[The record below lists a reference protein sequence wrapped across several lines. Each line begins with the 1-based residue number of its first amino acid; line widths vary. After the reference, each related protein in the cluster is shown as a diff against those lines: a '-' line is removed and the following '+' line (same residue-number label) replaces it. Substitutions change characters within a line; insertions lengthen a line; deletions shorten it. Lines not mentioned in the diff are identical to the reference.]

1 VLGKIQPDFFPNV
14 FGPKGG
20 EPLDAEAARAGFEA
34 MAVKIEESTGQVRS
48 PEEIAEGFLRVAVE
62 NMANAIKRISVRR
75 GRDATEYILQCFGG
89 AGGQHAC
96 RVADTLGMTKVL
108 VHPFSGVLSAYGM
121 GLADVCVM
129 REQTVEAVL
138 TDNALAGLD
147 ERLDTLAAAARADL
161 REQGIGDVKI
171 AVLKKLHLRYDDA
184 DTPLIVDFGD
194 VDAVKSRFEERHK
207 RRYGFIMSE
216 KPLVVESVAVEA
228 IGEARCPPDA
238 EAAISKGGAV
248 PDALTVRK
256 VVFDGR
262 PEDTPFHKRESLKP
276 GATVRGPAVIVESV
290 GTIVVDPGW
299 EAEVNARNHLILTR
313 AVPSKRSETIDARA
327 DPVMLEVF
335 NNLFMNIA
343 EQMGAVLANTACSV
357 NIKERLDFSCALF
370 DREGRLIAN
379 APHMPVH
386 LGSMG
391 ESVRA
396 VIENNAGEMKSGDV
410 YMLND
415 PYNGGTHLPDITL
428 VTPVFDDD
436 GGEVIFHVASRG
448 HHADVGGIAPGS
460 MAPNSRILEEEGV
473 LIDNFKLVDR
483 GRFDEAGVTA
493 LLEGA
498 KYPARNP
505 RRNIA
510 DLYAQIAANEKGA
523 RELRKMID
531 HFGPDIVNAYMRHVR
546 DNAEESVRRVI
557 GALKDGEYAYEMDNG
572 AVVRVGVAIHKQ
584 TRSATIDFTGTSA
597 QLDDNFNAPSAV
609 TRAAVLYV
617 FRTLVDDDIPLNDGC
632 MRPIELIIPKGSMLN
647 PRYPAAVVAGNV
659 ETSQHVTDALYAALG
674 VMSGAQGTMNN
685 FTWGNDTYQYYET
698 ICGGAG
704 AGPGFDGANGVHT
717 HMTNSRLTDP
727 EVLEWRF
734 PVMLESFE
742 IRKGSGGKGK
752 HRGGDGAVR
761 RVRFLEAMTASILSN
776 HRRAPNQAIAGG
788 EPGKLGRNAIER
800 ADGAV
805 VELKGVDGAEMNP
818 GDVFVIETPGGG
830 GYGKA

>member
-1 VLGKIQPDFFPNV
+1 MPNV

-34 MAVKIEESTGQVRS
+34 MAVKIEESAGQAARPRKS
-48 PEEIAEGFLRVAVE
+48 PRAFLRVAVE

-108 VHPFSGVLSAYGM
+108 IHPFSGVLSAYGM
-121 GLADVCVM
+121 GLADVRVM

-147 ERLDTLAAAARADL
+147 ERLDTCVCAAARARL
-161 REQGIGDVKI
+161 REQGIGDAKI

-184 DTPLIVDFGD
+184 DTPLIVDF
-194 VDAVKSRFEERHK
+194 
-207 RRYGFIMSE
+207 RRCRRRQ
-216 KPLVVESVAVEA
+216 VAVRGTAQTALRLYHERKA
-228 IGEARCPPDA
+228 PRGRVRRRRGDWRGPMSAGRRSGDFQGRRGPGRACRPQGRVRWPARRH
-238 EAAISKGGAV
+238 SV
-248 PDALTVRK
+248 SQTRVW
-256 VVFDGR
+256 
-262 PEDTPFHKRESLKP
+262 KP

-448 HHADVGGIAPGS
+448 HHADVGGIAFPAPC
-460 MAPNSRILEEEGV
+460 APNSRILEEEGV

-483 GRFDEAGVTA
+483 GRSS
-493 LLEGA
+493 
-498 KYPARNP
+498 P
-505 RRNIA
+505 
-510 DLYAQIAANEKGA
+510 
-523 RELRKMID
+523 
-531 HFGPDIVNAYMRHVR
+531 
-546 DNAEESVRRVI
+546 
-557 GALKDGEYAYEMDNG
+557 
-572 AVVRVGVAIHKQ
+572 
-584 TRSATIDFTGTSA
+584 TR
-597 QLDDNFNAPSAV
+597 
-609 TRAAVLYV
+609 
-617 FRTLVDDDIPLNDGC
+617 
-632 MRPIELIIPKGSMLN
+632 
-647 PRYPAAVVAGNV
+647 
-659 ETSQHVTDALYAALG
+659 
-674 VMSGAQGTMNN
+674 
-685 FTWGNDTYQYYET
+685 
-698 ICGGAG
+698 
-704 AGPGFDGANGVHT
+704 PG
-717 HMTNSRLTDP
+717 
-727 EVLEWRF
+727 
-734 PVMLESFE
+734 
-742 IRKGSGGKGK
+742 
-752 HRGGDGAVR
+752 
-761 RVRFLEAMTASILSN
+761 
-776 HRRAPNQAIAGG
+776 
-788 EPGKLGRNAIER
+788 
-800 ADGAV
+800 
-805 VELKGVDGAEMNP
+805 
-818 GDVFVIETPGGG
+818 
-830 GYGKA
+830 